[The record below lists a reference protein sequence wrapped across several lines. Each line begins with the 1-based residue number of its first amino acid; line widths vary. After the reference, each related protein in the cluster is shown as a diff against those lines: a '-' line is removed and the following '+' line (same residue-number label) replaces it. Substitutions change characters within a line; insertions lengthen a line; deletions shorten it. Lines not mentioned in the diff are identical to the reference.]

1 MSTPIRIKRSAVPG
15 KVPTTSDLQ
24 LGELA
29 INTYDGRAFLK
40 KDNGSESIVSVGGG
54 YPGSTYF
61 VAETGLDTND
71 GEDESTAFATIA
83 KALTVATAGDTIEI
97 ASGTFTEV
105 FPLTVPQGVTVRGK
119 GLRSTTIQ
127 PTSGTERNDAFLLNG
142 ECGVQ
147 ELSITNFYYDSSAD
161 TGYGFKFAPNM
172 VTTTRSPYLQRVTVI
187 TRGSDT
193 SASDPYGFDTADNYP
208 TSKVAGRGA
217 LIDGSVVS
225 SATLEPAILFN
236 ECTFIT
242 PNQTGLKMTNG
253 ARAEWVN
260 CFTYF
265 ASISIDGSSGEVG
278 VGSTANVTLKLD
290 GVSTSI
296 TPNQV
301 IKYYQGGPAV
311 AIGTVTSVDGAYVT
325 INGKGSGVFNSVG
338 IGSTQDVR
346 IFQSDGVTQVGTAS
360 TILWA
365 DYQKFGADLRAIGAA
380 SNFGTLGVRGDGAGV
395 QLRLFGYNF
404 GCVGSGKTFT
414 QDPTLTI
421 RSNEAIQLNGGR
433 VFFQSVDQEGNFRV
447 GSIFEISQETGA
459 VSLASTSDI
468 NIAGTATITN
478 LNVSGFST
486 FQGQILHQNSNFIT
500 DETTYNLIN
509 TNAGAV
515 NFAGAGTSI
524 VIGATTGITTIRNY
538 EVNLSGGQESYSP
551 STGTLTVDGGVGIS
565 SNLNVGKDFKVT
577 GVSTFVDSVRF
588 DTDLRVAG
596 VSTFV
601 DDVMLSSDL
610 DVAGI
615 TTTSTLRV
623 TGISTLSGDVRL
635 DNNLR
640 VAGVSTF
647 VGDTSLESNLAVA
660 GVSTM
665 TGSLMVADDLR
676 VAGVSTLVDDV
687 MLGSDLDVAGITT
700 TSTLRVTGIS
710 TLTGDVRFDNNIRV
724 AGISTLESTVD
735 INGDLDV
742 DGRTELD
749 TTNISETLNVAG
761 ISTFGSDVDIN
772 ANLDVSGTLTLGS
785 YVQLNSDINITG
797 VVTATAFHT
806 GAEGSAIR
814 VTSDTISGPA
824 TINIDPAGVGDNTGT
839 VVIKGDLQI
848 DGTTTTVNSTTVTVD
863 DKNIVLGSG
872 AANDAAAD
880 GGGITLESGEGD
892 KTFNWVD
899 STDSWTSSENID
911 LATGKAYKISGTE
924 VLRSDQL
931 TVANVNSSGIGT
943 IETLDTTAG
952 TIDYLTSTNV
962 NNLGIAT
969 FAGNIDANGD
979 LDVDGRTELDTTNI
993 SETLNVVGV
1002 STFVSHVEVDGDF
1015 NVAGVSTLTNS
1026 VRIEDEL
1033 NVAGVSTFNSDTTF
1047 DSNVAV
1053 TGVSTFTADVMLS
1066 NNLRVAGISTL
1077 ESTVDI
1083 NGDLDV
1089 DGRTELD
1096 ITNISE
1102 TLNVVGVSTF
1112 ASDVDIN
1119 ANIDID
1125 GHTQLD
1131 SATVAETLDVVGL
1144 STFAS
1149 NVDINADLDVD
1160 GRTELDT
1167 TNISET
1173 LNVVGVSTF
1182 ASDVDINANVDIDGH
1197 TQLDSTT
1204 VAETL
1209 DVVGLSTFSSD
1220 VDINANIDVDGH
1232 SQLDSVTVAETLD
1245 VAGLSTFS
1253 SDIDINASIDVD
1265 GHTELDNLNVSGV
1278 STFVGVSTFQN
1289 DLYVGGNL
1297 GVTGTSEFIG
1307 VVTFRG
1313 GTINIGDADTD
1324 DVVVGGEF
1332 ASNLVPTTDGLY
1344 DLGTSGKQWR
1354 DLYVNGTIDTD
1365 QLNVSGVST
1374 FTGTIDANGDL
1385 DVDGRTELD
1394 TTNISETLRVAGIS
1408 TLVGDVRLD
1417 NNLRVAGVS
1426 TLVGDVE
1433 LDNNLQ
1439 VTGVTTFVGVST
1451 YQNDLY
1457 IGNDLYVGGDARVVG
1472 VLTVGSS
1479 SITLDGTE
1487 NQINVGS
1494 GATVHTDRVT
1504 VTQFRASGVSTFG
1517 SSVDIESDFTVTG
1530 VSTFTGTVNY
1540 DAAIGTSFTNT
1551 GTATLNNVNVSGVLT
1566 APFINSDSGADF
1578 AQLRV
1583 TGISTLADF
1592 TFSSGIITGPSQ
1604 IILDPAGIDD
1614 NTGSVRIRGDLYVD
1628 GTQTTINSTVV
1639 EVGDKLVGLGTTAIE
1654 IVQEVTGVN
1663 YTNGGVTVTGVNT
1676 TGLFVGYGAS
1686 SNNVISA
1693 ASSIVSIGASFVV
1706 LSVAPTDNS
1715 EVILGI
1721 GITAILVGSGNTSL
1735 TGIDTSNPNII
1746 VGAALSS
1753 VNTID
1758 SQEGTFVGINT
1769 SVITGI
1775 STATILLD
1783 DRISGDYIPSNTA
1796 TGFGVTVVAI
1806 GNSSITIDQPSQTP
1820 VTAQEVGTLIGV
1832 TTNILGVNTISLT
1845 TGLTVFGPYIAG
1857 GTTVVSIASS
1867 QGVGAT
1873 YPNGFITLSTP
1884 SSSPAGVS
1892 TDTYFFSAVGVATTS
1907 IVVTRSSLS
1916 YETVI
1921 TEIGVGTIYFS
1932 PASVEKV
1939 GVATVVETV
1948 TVRNNG
1954 TILFVSDLTGDVL
1967 SDGGG
1972 LLLYGKTNKTLTWSD
1987 ATDSWTSSEHFDV
2000 VSGKDYKHSGTT
2012 FYDGNRLTVP
2022 NATIIAGVATDFT
2035 IVSGNIQ
2042 NTIATRITT
2051 NDINVATAVTARDVL
2066 PEHIQVS
2073 AATTTYRLTVTTD
2086 TIGQNIDISG
2096 IVTANSGFVTTLEGT
2111 DITYSGIASFNQLS
2125 ATTLNIG
2132 SIDELNVLGPST
2144 VTSLYA
2150 TDIEVTSGI
2159 ASFATQYVNVGYTTE
2174 LTVTN
2179 LSFQNPPAGFA
2190 TALSVDGTHLGIS
2203 TTIIGIN
2210 TVGVEVGDTLNGDYI
2225 GAGTTVLSVGVGY
2238 SYIDPVFGLVNYPDG
2253 IISISTNT
2261 TSPNTASATFIGLN
2275 TTFIGIDTTSVSIGG
2290 TYVGIGTYV
2299 FGSFVSV
2306 ASSIVSIGGT
2316 TGDYPLGYVE
2326 LSTATSSPAG
2336 VTTESVYFE
2345 STNTG
2350 VTTANVGFARTV
2362 QNVGFATIVH
2372 LDSTYVDVGIGTFT
2386 QVDVTTL
2393 TVNTGVATIFGV
2405 GDLTFN
2411 SGIGTVLTT
2420 LSGITTSLEVLGVGT
2435 HNTANINVGVVTHL
2449 EATDLN
2455 VTGIATIGEIK
2466 QIYTTGIGSVG
2477 ISTISHLLN
2486 ENFESTG
2493 IGSFEVTRTNVAL
2506 TTSLTVSGV
2515 STFNAVIG
2523 TDAQFTGITTATDIT
2538 GTYLHYTGIGTINT
2552 FISTDV
2558 YVGGA
2563 TSINTF
2569 SAYSGIVTSLDWGDG
2584 YSSGITSLGT
2594 LNVNSGVI
2602 TSLNAESLD
2611 IGFIIGTNFYI
2622 SGIGSANE
2630 FNINV
2635 GTSTH
2640 FTTNDFEATGFSTVV
2655 SFKATDAEVTGV
2667 TTLSTLLISP
2677 NNELAHISAGTNLD
2691 FQGIGTVINLYTNV
2705 GVITHL
2711 SGTDVEYTGIS
2722 TLTSIQSVDLRTTGV
2737 ATITQIEGTSA
2748 NITGVS
2754 TFGDVFATTIK
2765 TDALD
2770 LTGAA
2775 INFTGIAT
2783 FRILNTDD
2791 ATIGSARAANL
2802 DVTGISTLPR
2812 IYNVD
2817 IQSTGFSTSYE
2828 GLHVGAGGTIIT
2840 ADATSGIGSVG
2851 INTSVPRNAFHVYG
2865 NIQQDGSTLVGTIST
2880 ERSTGTAVKVH
2891 TELGRFDYR
2900 SVEYTVQVSYGVTH
2914 QVAKIM
2920 SIHDGVT
2927 AYNSEYANIST
2938 GIDIATFDV
2947 QIDNTVPPG
2956 NIALVVTPIYG
2967 ASGITTIVAN
2977 FQATRLTSL

>member
-15 KVPTTSDLQ
+15 KIPTTGDLQ

-61 VAETGLDTND
+61 VAENGLDTND

-97 ASGTFTEV
+97 ASGTYTEV

-119 GLRSTTIQ
+119 GLRSTTVQ
-127 PTSGTERNDAFLLNG
+127 PTSGTERNDAFLMNG
-142 ECGVQ
+142 ECAVQ

-172 VTTTRSPYLQRVTVI
+172 VTTTRSPYVQRVSVI

-208 TSKVAGRGA
+208 TSKVAGRGC

-236 ECTFIT
+236 EVTFIT

-325 INGKGSGVFNSVG
+325 INGKGSGIFNSVG

-635 DNNLR
+635 DSNLR

-772 ANLDVSGTLTLGS
+772 ADLDVSGTLTLGS

-1426 TLVGDVE
+1426 TLVGDVK

-1487 NQINVGS
+1487 NQINVGT

-1504 VTQFRASGVSTFG
+1504 VTQFRASGVSTFA

-1530 VSTFTGTVNY
+1530 ISTFTGTVNY

-1706 LSVAPTDNS
+1706 LSVSPTDNS

-1721 GITAILVGSGNTSL
+1721 GITAVLVGSGNTSL

-1884 SSSPAGVS
+1884 TSSPAGVS

-1939 GVATVVETV
+1939 GVATVAETV

-2000 VSGKDYKHSGTT
+2000 VSGKDYKHNGTT
-2012 FYDGNRLTVP
+2012 FYDGDRLTVP

-2111 DITYSGIASFNQLS
+2111 DITYTGIASFGTIRGSNVQFEYLENLTVVGLTTVDQFIS
-2125 ATTLNIG
+2125 TSVYVTGISSVATQ
-2132 SIDELNVLGPST
+2132 NVYSGFST
-2144 VTSLYA
+2144 SHAITSLQV
-2150 TDIEVTSGI
+2150 TDGAPRIEEIEVRNATFSGI
-2159 ASFATQYVNVGYTTE
+2159 FTTTITGIHTDNIDIGTILSGSYVSAGTTVVSIGAST
-2174 LTVTN
+2174 
-2179 LSFQNPPAGFA
+2179 
-2190 TALSVDGTHLGIS
+2190 LGIS
-2203 TTIIGIN
+2203 TASITPYSSNGELSGLNTSFIVGVDTGIIVNGNTVGVGGTDPAIFVGGPYVSAGSTIIGI
-2210 TVGVEVGDTLNGDYI
+2210 GE
-2225 GAGTTVLSVGVGY
+2225 
-2238 SYIDPVFGLVNYPDG
+2238 
-2253 IISISTNT
+2253 
-2261 TSPNTASATFIGLN
+2261 
-2275 TTFIGIDTTSVSIGG
+2275 
-2290 TYVGIGTYV
+2290 TY
-2299 FGSFVSV
+2299 F
-2306 ASSIVSIGGT
+2306 
-2316 TGDYPLGYVE
+2316 E
-2326 LSTATSSPAG
+2326 LSLPTTSPAG
-2336 VTTESVYFE
+2336 VTTDTFYFATTE
-2345 STNTG
+2345 PFDGTIGYASTVTPLGVATISYLVNTDSLVG
-2350 VTTANVGFARTV
+2350 TSTITTAGISSLTID
-2362 QNVGFATIVH
+2362 VGFATEFSASTLNFNAGIGTELTV
-2372 LDSTYVDVGIGTFT
+2372 LSGVFTDIYSSGITSLGTLNIATGFATNFIASDVTINGIATVREFDSLYSVGLSTISFLTGENTNFSGINTFFIGIGSHITVEDFTSTGVGTFASLYTNDFSASGLSTITHIEGDSFNFTGLSTATNFISSDVRVSGAASISTLRADVGI
-2386 QVDVTTL
+2386 VT
-2393 TVNTGVATIFGV
+2393 N
-2405 GDLTFN
+2405 
-2411 SGIGTVLTT
+2411 
-2420 LSGITTSLEVLGVGT
+2420 LEWT
-2435 HNTANINVGVVTHL
+2435 
-2449 EATDLN
+2449 
-2455 VTGIATIGEIK
+2455 
-2466 QIYTTGIGSVG
+2466 
-2477 ISTISHLLN
+2477 
-2486 ENFESTG
+2486 
-2493 IGSFEVTRTNVAL
+2493 
-2506 TTSLTVSGV
+2506 
-2515 STFNAVIG
+2515 
-2523 TDAQFTGITTATDIT
+2523 
-2538 GTYLHYTGIGTINT
+2538 
-2552 FISTDV
+2552 
-2558 YVGGA
+2558 
-2563 TSINTF
+2563 
-2569 SAYSGIVTSLDWGDG
+2569 DG
-2584 YSSGITSLGT
+2584 YSSGITSLAT

-2880 ERSTGTAVKVH
+2880 ERSTGTAVKIH

>member
-15 KVPTTSDLQ
+15 KIPTTGDLQ

-40 KDNGSESIVSVGGG
+40 KDNGTESIVSVGGG

-83 KALTVATAGDTIEI
+83 KALTVATSGDTIEI

-119 GLRSTTIQ
+119 GLRSTTVQ

-142 ECGVQ
+142 ECAVQ
-147 ELSITNFYYDSSAD
+147 ELSVTNFYYDSSAD
-161 TGYGFKFAPNM
+161 TGYAFKFAPGM
-172 VTTTRSPYLQRVTVI
+172 VTTNRSPYIQRVTVL
-187 TRGSDT
+187 TKGSDT

-265 ASISIDGSSGEVG
+265 ASISIDGSSGSVG
-278 VGSTANVTLKLD
+278 VGSTANATLKLD
-290 GVSTSI
+290 GVTTSI
-296 TPNQV
+296 VPDQV

-325 INGKGSGVFNSVG
+325 ISGKGDGIFNAVGV
-338 IGSTQDVR
+338 GSTQDVR
-346 IFQSDGVTQVGTAS
+346 IFASDGVTQVGTAS

-486 FQGQILHQNSNFIT
+486 FQGQILHQNPNFIT

-538 EVNLSGGQESYSP
+538 EVNLSGGQESYTST
-551 STGTLTVDGGVGIS
+551 TGTLTVDGGVGIS
-565 SNLNVGKDFKVT
+565 SNLNVGKDLKVT
-577 GVSTFVDSVRF
+577 GVSTFVSSTRLDA
-588 DTDLRVAG
+588 DLRVAG

-647 VGDTSLESNLAVA
+647 VGDTSLDSNLAVA

-676 VAGVSTLVDDV
+676 VAGVSTFVDDV
-687 MLGSDLDVAGITT
+687 MLGSDLNVAGITT

-710 TLTGDVRFDNNIRV
+710 TLSGDVRFDNNIRV
-724 AGISTLESTVD
+724 AGISTLESSVD

-749 TTNISETLNVAG
+749 ITNVSETLNVVG
-761 ISTFGSDVDIN
+761 VSTFGSNVDIN
-772 ANLDVSGTLTLGS
+772 ADVDVSGTLTLGS

-814 VTSDTISGPA
+814 VSSDTISGPS

-872 AANDAAAD
+872 AVNDAAAD
-880 GGGITLESGEGD
+880 GGGITLESGDGN
-892 KTFNWVD
+892 KTLNWVD

-1033 NVAGVSTFNSDTTF
+1033 NVAGVSTFNADATF
-1047 DSNVAV
+1047 DTNVAV

-1131 SATVAETLDVVGL
+1131 STTVAETLDVVGL

-1182 ASDVDINANVDIDGH
+1182 ASDVDIDGH

-1209 DVVGLSTFSSD
+1209 DVV
-1220 VDINANIDVDGH
+1220 
-1232 SQLDSVTVAETLD
+1232 
-1245 VAGLSTFS
+1245 GLSTFS

-1332 ASNLVPTTDGLY
+1332 ASNLVPTTDGQY

-1433 LDNNLQ
+1433 LSNNLQ

-1457 IGNDLYVGGDARVVG
+1457 VGNDLYVLGDTRIVG

-1479 SITLDGTE
+1479 SITLDGTG
-1487 NQINVGS
+1487 NQINIGTGVT
-1494 GATVHTDRVT
+1494 AHTDRVT

-1530 VSTFTGTVNY
+1530 ISTFTGTVNY

-1583 TGISTLADF
+1583 TGISTLGSF
-1592 TFSSGIITGPSQ
+1592 TFNSGIITGPSQ
-1604 IILDPAGIDD
+1604 IVLDPAGVDD

-1663 YTNGGVTVTGVNT
+1663 YTNGGVTITGVNT
-1676 TGLFVGYGAS
+1676 TGLAIGYGAS

-1721 GITAILVGSGNTSL
+1721 GITAVLVGSGNTSL

-1758 SQEGTFVGINT
+1758 SQEGTFIGINT
-1769 SVITGI
+1769 NVISGLNT
-1775 STATILLD
+1775 STILID
-1783 DRISGDYIPSNTA
+1783 DRVSGTYIPSNTA

-1806 GNSSITIDQPSQTP
+1806 GNSTITIDQPSQTP
-1820 VTAQEVGTLIGV
+1820 VDAQEIGTLIGIN
-1832 TTNILGVNTISLT
+1832 TNIIGINTISLSS
-1845 TGLTVFGPYIAG
+1845 GVTVFGPYIPG

-1867 QGVGAT
+1867 NGVGAT
-1873 YPNGFITLSTP
+1873 YPNGFITLSQNST
-1884 SSSPAGVS
+1884 SPAGVT
-1892 TDTYFFSAVGVATTS
+1892 TDTYFFASVGVATTS
-1907 IVVTRSSLS
+1907 IVITRSSLS
-1916 YETVI
+1916 YQTRI
-1921 TEIGVGTIYFS
+1921 TEIGVGTIYFT

-1987 ATDSWTSSEHFDV
+1987 STDSWTSSEHFDV
-2000 VSGKDYKHSGTT
+2000 VSGKTYKHNGTT
-2012 FYDGNRLTVP
+2012 FYDGSQLTVA
-2022 NATIIAGVATDFT
+2022 NANITSGVATDFT
-2035 IVSGNIQ
+2035 IVSGNVQ

-2073 AATTTYRLTVTTD
+2073 AATTTYRLTVNTD

-2111 DITYSGIASFNQLS
+2111 DITYTGIASFGSLTAGSVQLNEIAALQVAGVSTFLDDVNVGLGTTSELLFTVAGVSTFIQSSAFNSDLIVSGITTVAEFS
-2125 ATTLNIG
+2125 ATTGIITNFTTN
-2132 SIDELNVLGPST
+2132 SINVYDIVGTATTVGTGITCIISESGDTSLTGIDTTGLQVGDSVTGNTYIQPST
-2144 VTSLYA
+2144 K
-2150 TDIEVTSGI
+2150 
-2159 ASFATQYVNVGYTTE
+2159 
-2174 LTVTN
+2174 
-2179 LSFQNPPAGFA
+2179 
-2190 TALSVDGTHLGIS
+2190 
-2203 TTIIGIN
+2203 IIGI
-2210 TVGVEVGDTLNGDYI
+2210 
-2225 GAGTTVLSVGVGY
+2225 GTDSITINPATGT
-2238 SYIDPVFGLVNYPDG
+2238 
-2253 IISISTNT
+2253 ISTNVGIAT
-2261 TSPNTASATFIGLN
+2261 QVSATFDSAFNNVNGFVDI
-2275 TTFIGIDTTSVSIGG
+2275 IGIDTTGLQTFDLVVEDGLYIQPNTFITNIGVGSI
-2290 TYVGIGTYV
+2290 TISPESLANTGIDTQPIDFQRTVVDTGV
-2299 FGSFVSV
+2299 
-2306 ASSIVSIGGT
+2306 GT
-2316 TGDYPLGYVE
+2316 TSITVE
-2326 LSTATSSPAG
+2326 RQ
-2336 VTTESVYFE
+2336 
-2345 STNTG
+2345 
-2350 VTTANVGFARTV
+2350 VG
-2362 QNVGFATIVH
+2362 Q
-2372 LDSTYVDVGIGTFT
+2372 
-2386 QVDVTTL
+2386 TL
-2393 TVNTGVATIFGV
+2393 GVATIPTLNAQRLNVTGFGTFSSLQV
-2405 GDLTFN
+2405 SSLTVTSSQTDTDDIQNLYFV
-2411 SGIGTVLTT
+2411 SGIGTRLDVS
-2420 LSGITTSLEVLGVGT
+2420 SGIITEFYNAGIGTIATLYNNSGVTTHSS
-2435 HNTANINVGVVTHL
+2435 I
-2449 EATDLN
+2449 TDLN
-2455 VTGIATIGEIK
+2455 VTGIATFTEIASVYSSGTTGVSTVEYLTGTDLNYSGISTFNSGIATHFDIEDLTITGVTTAVS
-2466 QIYTTGIGSVG
+2466 IYTTDFSASGLSTITHVEGDSFNFTGLSTATNFISSDVRVSG
-2477 ISTISHLLN
+2477 AASISTL
-2486 ENFESTG
+2486 
-2493 IGSFEVTRTNVAL
+2493 RA
-2506 TTSLTVSGV
+2506 
-2515 STFNAVIG
+2515 
-2523 TDAQFTGITTATDIT
+2523 
-2538 GTYLHYTGIGTINT
+2538 
-2552 FISTDV
+2552 DV
-2558 YVGGA
+2558 
-2563 TSINTF
+2563 
-2569 SAYSGIVTSLDWGDG
+2569 GIVTNLEWTDG

-2622 SGIGSANE
+2622 SGIGSANR
-2630 FNINV
+2630 FDINV

-2667 TTLSTLLISP
+2667 TTISTLLISP
-2677 NNELAHISAGTNLD
+2677 NNELSYISAGTNLD

-2817 IQSTGFSTSYE
+2817 IQSTGFTTSYK
-2828 GLHVGAGGTIIT
+2828 GIHVGAGGTIIT

-2851 INTSVPRNAFHVYG
+2851 INTSVPRNALHVYG

-2880 ERSTGTAVKVH
+2880 ERNTGTAVKVH

-2920 SIHDGVT
+2920 SVHDGVT